1 MRLILENVDEKHYRL
16 LKEMAKSLNFTL
28 KNEEEAE
35 REYSK
40 EFRDKIDKGLRSEA
54 EGNGVKISIE
64 DLWK

>member
-28 KNEEEAE
+28 KSEEEEE

-40 EFRDKIDKGLRSEA
+40 DFRDKIDRGLKSDV
-54 EGNGVKISIE
+54 EGNGVRIALD